1 MAGELPALRIG
12 SLPTAARCHRLL
24 ANLLDPE
31 TKPRPPA
38 KGAFRLD
45 TAVREAVRVAH
56 EVADQGSSTVADTI
70 DFTPPPGL
78 SAEERARFV
87 RALENYVEMV
97 GDDDVSLHP
106 TTGEFLERP
115 SRMER
120 FRLTGRNDTTV
131 VGRHDDVVEVRR
143 LHLGRWKAVDP
154 EVGDDDALGRAI
166 DDDALLALLITKG
179 QPSSDGELVARVRHL
194 WLGPEPRDVTRR
206 VTTRS
211 INEAGR
217 QLNALVESSL
227 ADPSPT
233 PGWWCDGCPAVK
245 SCPAVASFADHELLG
260 RLPVGPS

>member
-1 MAGELPALRIG
+1 VAGELPALRIG
-12 SLPTAARCHRLL
+12 SLPSASACRRRL
-24 ANLLDPE
+24 ATLLDPD

-56 EVADQGSSTVADTI
+56 EVADQQAATVADTI
-70 DFTPPPGL
+70 DLTPPPGL
-78 SAEERARFV
+78 SAEERARFIC
-87 RALENYVEMV
+87 ALENYVEMA
-97 GDDDVSLHP
+97 GDDEVSLHP
-106 TTGEFLERP
+106 STGEFLERP
-115 SRMER
+115 SRTER

-131 VGRHDDVVEVRR
+131 IGRHDDVVEVRR

-154 EVGDDDALGRAI
+154 EVHDDVVSPAI

-194 WLGPEPRDVTRR
+194 WLGPEPRDVARL
-206 VTTRS
+206 VTVAM
-211 INEAGR
+211 INAAGR
-217 QLNALVESSL
+217 QLTALVEASL

-233 PGWWCDGCPAVK
+233 PGWWCDGCSAVK

-260 RLPVGPS
+260 RLGA